1 MPAPSAP
8 RAASTRPC
16 PAARE
21 CRVPPVVRAG
31 VGRCGRGCRRSG
43 YAGSGA
49 RRRCARVRCSSAPE
63 SSAPCVARRRSGGGS
78 GAARG
83 RWSTSVCGWPRPSAS
98 PGHSSA
104 RLWSHQGGRA
114 LSPSSIAGE
123 GRKSAMSNQRLMKAK
138 EKAGDGYAKT
148 NAIARRGGLDDPR
161 LPGNTALGAVR
172 QCGSGRSLGRD
183 RQVSTVRGCVSLLAE
198 SDLTPTH
205 ERRHRR
211 CARCAR
217 AMGRQHR
224 FRRETTTRPRRA
236 HRDDSEQVRSDRYSQ
251 FTWPVRQITAYL
263 RSHQHTHTVNVAVSH
278 RALPKPSGRR
288 TRRGETGV
296 TRSDAGSRRAS
307 RNASPSRDRTRAQ
320 SSSALE
326 EPSVDFSS
334 RVRRRNAVRGAG

>member
-49 RRRCARVRCSSAPE
+49 RRRCARVRCSSAPQ
-63 SSAPCVARRRSGGGS
+63 SSAPCVARRRSGAGS

-114 LSPSSIAGE
+114 SSPSSIAGE
-123 GRKSAMSNQRLMKAK
+123 GRKSAMSNQRLMKVK

-148 NAIARRGGLDDPR
+148 NAIGGGGRNSTAGTAGVLNALSTAPRASNTQRGG
-161 LPGNTALGAVR
+161 GKGAPVHV
-172 QCGSGRSLGRD
+172 D
-183 RQVSTVRGCVSLLAE
+183 
-198 SDLTPTH
+198 
-205 ERRHRR
+205 R
-211 CARCAR
+211 CANDPIALAGSALPRGAR
-217 AMGRQHR
+217 ARVPVLG
-224 FRRETTTRPRRA
+224 TRIVP
-236 HRDDSEQVRSDRYSQ
+236 
-251 FTWPVRQITAYL
+251 L
-263 RSHQHTHTVNVAVSH
+263 
-278 RALPKPSGRR
+278 
-288 TRRGETGV
+288 
-296 TRSDAGSRRAS
+296 
-307 RNASPSRDRTRAQ
+307 
-320 SSSALE
+320 
-326 EPSVDFSS
+326 
-334 RVRRRNAVRGAG
+334 